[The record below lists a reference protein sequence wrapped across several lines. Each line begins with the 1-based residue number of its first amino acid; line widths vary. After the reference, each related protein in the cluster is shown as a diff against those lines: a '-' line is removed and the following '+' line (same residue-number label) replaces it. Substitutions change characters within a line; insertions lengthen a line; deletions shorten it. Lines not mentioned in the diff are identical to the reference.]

1 MGKSYTDQL
10 EDWVKHRAKTR
21 RDRNIVAFL
30 AAASDIRAAL
40 TAGYAAKTV
49 WANLFES
56 GRIPFC
62 YDTFLTYLR
71 RNLSDV
77 PEAPQQV
84 HSPPPAEPRRT
95 APQPGFHFNPVPKK
109 EELL

>member
-49 WANLFES
+49 WANLYES

-62 YDTFLTYLR
+62 YDTFLSYLR
-71 RNLSDV
+71 RNAPDL
-77 PEAPQQV
+77 PEAPRQV
-84 HSPPPAEPRRT
+84 QTASPA
-95 APQPGFHFNPVPKK
+95 APESSAHQPGFHFNPVPKK